1 MNFKLKRNKL
11 YNICLFSWI
20 LISILFGRTTLNATL
35 GEIGTYIY
43 SFGRLLIYL
52 LLCLLILWGGLSRK
66 KTIIIVITL
75 IFLFISVNASG
86 ELVLIGIVLFVAASN
101 KIDTKEI
108 ILIYLKAHILVTL
121 LALIFAL
128 INFTDINIMHRGIIQ
143 RNSFGFSHPN
153 GFGSEILTIMIC
165 YVSYRWNKIKSLEL
179 FICEI
184 IGVLV
189 LYPADCRMATA
200 VLSFFIIITFIV
212 KTFISYKIN
221 LKVIWNISLFMFITI
236 ILFTIYVSIFF
247 SKENFLLN
255 TLDYILSF
263 RFSAIDAIYQIQG
276 ITLLGQKV
284 LNTNLVGID
293 NSYARILLINGLIP
307 FIILVIF
314 CINIQ
319 YQFYKHKDIKMLLAF
334 MAISLSGFIEN
345 NFFRIENNFCFLVG
359 GSYLLSTYHMK
370 KGQKIHDKNI
380 N

>member
-35 GEIGTYIY
+35 GDIGTYIY
-43 SFGRLLIYL
+43 SFGRLIIYL
-52 LLCLLILWGGLSRK
+52 LLCLLILWDNLNRK
-66 KTIIIVITL
+66 KIVLILITAM
-75 IFLFISVNASG
+75 FLFISVKESG
-86 ELVLIGIVLFVAASN
+86 ELVLIGILLFVVASN
-101 KIDTKEI
+101 KIDTKKI
-108 ILIYLKAHILVTL
+108 ISVYLKAHILVTL

-153 GFGSEILTIMIC
+153 GFGNEILTIMIC
-165 YVSYRWNKIKSLEL
+165 YISNRWNKIKNLEL

-184 IGVLV
+184 IGVLL

-200 VLSFFIIITFIV
+200 VLSFFIIITFII
-212 KTFISYKIN
+212 KTFISYKIR
-221 LKVIWNISLFMFITI
+221 LKMIWDISLFMFITI
-236 ILFTIYVSIFF
+236 ILFTIYVSVFF

-263 RFSAIDAIYQIQG
+263 RFSAIDTIYQIQG
-276 ITLLGQKV
+276 ITLFGQKF

-319 YQFYKHKDIKMLLAF
+319 YQFYKHKDIKILLAF
-334 MAISLSGFIEN
+334 MSISLSGFIEN